1 MLVLSDM
8 SGPSM
13 QPGFDEYLTAYPLPG
28 TELFVLA
35 KTWYA
40 PEMQR
45 PGCVWTHSLIILR
58 SHIARVACASL
69 LGAFRRPQ
77 LDGVESAAT
86 KPVEVDEASG
96 DTTPDAFA
104 DRGLAAAMIGAVL
117 GQPRPVIVV
126 AETASQFEALF
137 LRLWEEL
144 WPAERTRFS
153 FCTGALMPRAN
164 AGALL
169 DLQAVPRAIPPS
181 QFRKSA
187 SSALVLDLRTP
198 SKPEAWVDLVLDGAV
213 KGDATFRT
221 WLEAAAGADAGRA
234 VVPSLA
240 PIFGEWHAPG
250 SSARSALMSVV
261 RAKDLEAGARSRLIG
276 MVFDRAY
283 TESGAA
289 GRRDLLQVLCAHRDQ
304 DLAPIAS
311 MLEDQTKRLFEE
323 SRADGVML
331 VLSLLGGELTDVG
344 ERLLRT
350 AVLLLVPN
358 DVETFGDAQAPFL
371 PTIVGANPALA
382 QSPILWQ
389 RVGSRAIDVL
399 SQLGA
404 ANLEEDARGAVI
416 DAIFSSGRDVSV
428 DAIVRFGGKV
438 AIIRALSALASS
450 AGTST
455 RGASRVCRSTAT
467 RPESAPSPSSPPSS
481 RRATRSHRAELFR
494 LFVTLSMYQALRDV
508 VIMRQQRSLPRASM
522 RVVADA
528 ATGEAVDRAA
538 RLPDAG
544 LRRGLRGGCDVVKDG
559 DDIDCGTCPGES
571 CHVKDAT
578 RVFNRMGD
586 MGKLPTS
593 AWLRLW
599 QGGGCRRCSK
609 RSAARSRRPRGAPR
623 SSWSASRAVHRVGR
637 KLATM
642 FVSALST
649 PALAPGLTPW
659 FPEIDGNEL
668 VVVDTNVARAVRSS
682 RGSPRG
688 ARAGRSPR
696 PWSSGP

>member
-1 MLVLSDM
+1 MATSSIHQAIHGYRDGHRLLSSSTPLPPDASRTMLVLSDM

-45 PGCVWTHSLIILR
+45 PGCVWTHSLLILR
-58 SHIARVACASL
+58 SHLARVACASL

-86 KPVEVDEASG
+86 KPIEVDEASG

-126 AETASQFEALF
+126 AETAAQFEALF

-198 SKPEAWVDLVLDGAV
+198 GKPEAWVDLVLDGAV

-234 VVPSLA
+234 VVPNLA

-250 SSARSALMSVV
+250 SSARSALTSVV
-261 RAKDLEAGARSRLIG
+261 GAKDLEAGARSRLIG

-289 GRRDLLQVLCAHRDQ
+289 GRRELLQVLCAHRDQ

-323 SRADGVML
+323 SRTDGVML

-416 DAIFSSGRDVSV
+416 DAIFTSGRDVSV

-438 AIIRALSALASS
+438 AIIRALSALASDQLQLSWQWRTALS
-450 AGTST
+450 AQPNTVLEWLENLG
-455 RGASRVCRSTAT
+455 
-467 RPESAPSPSSPPSS
+467 APSLRDLDLGSRFVSPKATQSRLATVWKSGTASS
-481 RRATRSHRAELFR
+481 RSVAPRVAAFGLTLAFWEADVKSPLLAVCFQAT
-494 LFVTLSMYQALRDV
+494 Y
-508 VIMRQQRSLPRASM
+508 
-522 RVVADA
+522 DA
-528 ATGEAVDRAA
+528 AGSSRLEYEEWDWLREQAPAVSWYRDWDRCERLAAALA
-538 RLPDAG
+538 RLLEKRNAS
-544 LRRGLRGGCDVVKDG
+544 LE
-559 DDIDCGTCPGES
+559 T
-571 CHVKDAT
+571 
-578 RVFNRMGD
+578 VFGIVH
-586 MGKLPTS
+586 
-593 AWLRLW
+593 
-599 QGGGCRRCSK
+599 
-609 RSAARSRRPRGAPR
+609 SRPAI
-623 SSWSASRAVHRVGR
+623 R
-637 KLATM
+637 KLAAVLDDEKDTRPYLK
-642 FVSALST
+642 ALRKAVESSSVGT
-649 PALAPGLTPW
+649 REQRDALLEDW
-659 FPEIDGNEL
+659 
-668 VVVDTNVARAVRSS
+668 
-682 RGSPRG
+682 
-688 ARAGRSPR
+688 
-696 PWSSGP
+696 

>member
-1 MLVLSDM
+1 MATSSIHQAIHGYRDGHRLLSSSTPLPPDASRTMLVLSDM

-438 AIIRALSALASS
+438 AIIRALSALASDQLQLSWQWRTALS
-450 AGTST
+450 AQPNTVLEWLENLGAPSLRDLDLGSRFVSPKATQSRLATVWKSGT
-455 RGASRVCRSTAT
+455 ASSGSVAPRVAAFGLTLAFWEADAKSPLLAACFQPTYDAAGSSRLEYEEWDWLREQAPAVSWYRDWDRCERLAAALGRLLEKRNASLETVFGIVHSRPAIRKVAAVLHDEKDT
-467 RPESAPSPSSPPSS
+467 RPY
-481 RRATRSHRAELFR
+481 LK
-494 LFVTLSMYQALRDV
+494 ALRKAV
-508 VIMRQQRSLPRASM
+508 ESSSVGTREQR
-522 RVVADA
+522 DA
-528 ATGEAVDRAA
+528 LLED
-538 RLPDAG
+538 
-544 LRRGLRGGCDVVKDG
+544 
-559 DDIDCGTCPGES
+559 
-571 CHVKDAT
+571 
-578 RVFNRMGD
+578 
-586 MGKLPTS
+586 
-593 AWLRLW
+593 W
-599 QGGGCRRCSK
+599 
-609 RSAARSRRPRGAPR
+609 
-623 SSWSASRAVHRVGR
+623 
-637 KLATM
+637 
-642 FVSALST
+642 
-649 PALAPGLTPW
+649 
-659 FPEIDGNEL
+659 
-668 VVVDTNVARAVRSS
+668 
-682 RGSPRG
+682 
-688 ARAGRSPR
+688 
-696 PWSSGP
+696 

>member
-1 MLVLSDM
+1 MATSSIHQAIHGYRDGHRLLSSSTPLPPDASRTMLVLSDM

-45 PGCVWTHSLIILR
+45 PGCVWTHSLLILR
-58 SHIARVACASL
+58 SRVARVPCASL

-86 KPVEVDEASG
+86 KPVEVDETSG

-126 AETASQFEALF
+126 AEAAAQFEALF

-144 WPAERTRFS
+144 WPAEKTRFS

-164 AGALL
+164 AGVLL

-187 SSALVLDLRTP
+187 SSALLLDLRAP
-198 SKPEAWVDLVLDGAV
+198 GKPEAWVDLVLDGAV

-250 SSARSALMSVV
+250 SSARSALTSVV
-261 RAKDLEAGARSRLIG
+261 SAKELEAGARNRLVG
-276 MVFDRAY
+276 MAFDRAN

-289 GRRDLLQVLCAHRDQ
+289 GRRELLHVLCAHRNT
-304 DLAPIAS
+304 DLASMAS

-323 SRADGVML
+323 SRPEGVAL
-331 VLSLLGGELTDVG
+331 VLLLLGSELTEVG
-344 ERLLRT
+344 ERVLR
-350 AVLLLVPN
+350 AGVLLLVPN
-358 DVETFGDAQAPFL
+358 DVDTFGDAQSPFL

-389 RVGSRAIDVL
+389 RVGGRAIDVL
-399 SQLGA
+399 SELAGA
-404 ANLEEDARGAVI
+404 DLDEGARGSVV

-428 DAIVRFGGKV
+428 DAVVRFGGRV
-438 AIIRALSALASS
+438 AIIRALSALASGQLQLSWQWRTALS
-450 AGTST
+450 AQPNTVLEWLESLSSPSLRDLELGSRFVSPKATQSRLVTVWKSGT
-455 RGASRVCRSTAT
+455 ASSGSVAPRVAAFGLTLAFWEADVKSPLLAVCFQPAYDAASGSRLEHEEWEWL
-467 RPESAPSPSSPPSS
+467 REQAPSVSWYRDWDRCERLAAALARLLTNRDASLEIVFGIVHSRPAIRKVTALLDDDKNSRPYLKSL
-481 RRATRSHRAELFR
+481 RRAVASSSIGNREQRD
-494 LFVTLSMYQALRDV
+494 AL
-508 VIMRQQRSLPRASM
+508 L
-522 RVVADA
+522 
-528 ATGEAVDRAA
+528 E
-538 RLPDAG
+538 
-544 LRRGLRGGCDVVKDG
+544 
-559 DDIDCGTCPGES
+559 E
-571 CHVKDAT
+571 
-578 RVFNRMGD
+578 
-586 MGKLPTS
+586 
-593 AWLRLW
+593 
-599 QGGGCRRCSK
+599 
-609 RSAARSRRPRGAPR
+609 
-623 SSWSASRAVHRVGR
+623 
-637 KLATM
+637 
-642 FVSALST
+642 
-649 PALAPGLTPW
+649 
-659 FPEIDGNEL
+659 
-668 VVVDTNVARAVRSS
+668 
-682 RGSPRG
+682 
-688 ARAGRSPR
+688 
-696 PWSSGP
+696 